1 MRLYK
6 KFALF
11 SGAGVLGTS
20 ISSVAWYATIS
31 PNAQVI
37 LLFYLVVISAWTSFF
52 GLFGALYSVYKID
65 DEMSKIDTFLRSY
78 GLLGSEEKIP

>member
-6 KFALF
+6 KFAIM
-11 SGAGVLGTS
+11 SGAGVVGTS
-20 ISSVAWYATIS
+20 LGSVAWYATMS
-31 PNAQVI
+31 AGTQAV

-65 DEMSKIDTFLRSY
+65 DEMSKIDKFLRSY
-78 GLLGSEEKIP
+78 GLLGSEEKIK

>member
-6 KFALF
+6 KFALL

-20 ISSVAWYATIS
+20 FSSVVWYAAMAPS
-31 PNAQVI
+31 SQAI

-65 DEMSKIDTFLRSY
+65 NEMSKIDRFLRSY
-78 GLLGSEEKIP
+78 GLLGSEEKIK

>member
-6 KFALF
+6 KFTIL
-11 SGAGVLGTS
+11 SGAGVMGTS
-20 ISSVAWYATIS
+20 LGSVAWYAMMSTGTQ
-31 PNAQVI
+31 AV

-65 DEMSKIDTFLRSY
+65 DEMSKIDKFLRSY
-78 GLLGSEEKIP
+78 GLLGSEEKIK